1 MSERHNHV
9 DKGEKRMVQG
19 NILKQLNAED
29 KDTRLAALLSVM
41 AGIRVGEIDP
51 PEKTRFV
58 NNHIHTIYSFSPYS
72 PTAAAYMAYQAGL
85 ETSGIMDHD
94 TTSGADEYLRAG
106 EIIGMPVTNGFEL
119 RVSMKKSPFAELRI
133 NNPDQTGVA
142 YTAFHG
148 IPRNR
153 IDEAGRF
160 IAPYRANRNVRNRR
174 MVANINDLL
183 GSYGIHVDFDTD
195 VLPISQ
201 SANGGSVTE
210 RHLLYATAL
219 KMIQAFGRGDKLLHF
234 LTGEMGIKISPKLYG
249 YLADVNNENYA
260 YDLLG
265 VLKSDLVGKIYVP
278 ATDECPS
285 VEDYIAACHRVG
297 AIAAYPY
304 LGDVGNSVTGDKKA
318 QTFEDAYLED
328 LFAYLRD
335 VGYDA
340 ITYMPSRNTPEQLA
354 RVMAL
359 CDRFGFFQ
367 ISGEDINSPRQ
378 SFICKALADPAY
390 AHLYDCTYALIGH
403 ELSATRDPGRGMFGD
418 WAKKNYP
425 NMADRVAYF
434 AEVGRKN

>member
-1 MSERHNHV
+1 
-9 DKGEKRMVQG
+9 MVQE
-19 NILKQLNAED
+19 NVLKQLNAPD
-29 KDTRLAALLSVM
+29 KTTRLAALLSLM
-41 AGIRVGEIDP
+41 ARIRVGEIDP

-94 TTSGADEYLRAG
+94 SVSGADEYLRAG

-119 RVSMKKSPFAELRI
+119 RVSMEKSPFGGRRI
-133 NNPDQTGVA
+133 NNPDQDGVA

-148 IPRNR
+148 IPRTR
-153 IDEAGRF
+153 IEDAGRF
-160 IAPYRANRNVRNRR
+160 IAPYRAARNVRNRR
-174 MVANINDLL
+174 MVSNINDLL
-183 GSYGIHVDFDTD
+183 GSFGIHVDFDKD
-195 VLPISQ
+195 VLPLSQ
-201 SANGGSVTE
+201 SAEGGSITE
-210 RHLLYATAL
+210 RHLLYAVAL
-219 KMIQAFGRGDKLLHF
+219 KMIQTFGRGGKLLDF
-234 LTGEMGIKISPKLYG
+234 LKNEMGIRISAKLEG
-249 YLADVNNENYA
+249 YLSDVNNEHYA

-278 ATDECPS
+278 ATDECPA
-285 VEDYIAACHRVG
+285 VEDYIAACHKVG

-304 LGDVGNSVTGDKKA
+304 LGDVGDSVTGDKKA
-318 QTFEDAYLED
+318 QAFEDAYLDE
-328 LFAYLRD
+328 LFAYLKD

-340 ITYMPSRNTPEQLA
+340 ITYMPSRNTPAQLA
-354 RVMAL
+354 RVMEL
-359 CDRFGFFQ
+359 CGRFGFFQ

-378 SFICKALADPAY
+378 SFICKALAEPAY

-403 ELSATRDPGRGMFGD
+403 ELSATRDPERGMFGD

-434 AEVGRKN
+434 AEIGRKN

>member
-1 MSERHNHV
+1 
-9 DKGEKRMVQG
+9 MVQE
-19 NILKQLNAED
+19 NVLKQLNAPD
-29 KDTRLAALLSVM
+29 KTTRLAALLSLM
-41 AGIRVGEIDP
+41 ARIRVGEIDP

-94 TTSGADEYLRAG
+94 SVSGADEYLRAG

-119 RVSMKKSPFAELRI
+119 RVSMEKSPFGGRRI
-133 NNPDQTGVA
+133 NNPDQDGVA

-148 IPRNR
+148 IPRTR
-153 IDEAGRF
+153 IEDAGRF
-160 IAPYRANRNVRNRR
+160 IAPYRAARNVRNRR
-174 MVANINDLL
+174 MVSNINDLL
-183 GSYGIHVDFDTD
+183 GSFGIHVDFDKD
-195 VLPISQ
+195 VLPLSQ
-201 SANGGSVTE
+201 SAEGGSITE
-210 RHLLYATAL
+210 RHLLYAVAL
-219 KMIQAFGRGDKLLHF
+219 KMIQTFGRGGKLLDF
-234 LTGEMGIKISPKLYG
+234 LKNEMGIRISAKLEG
-249 YLADVNNENYA
+249 YLSDVNNEHYA

-304 LGDVGNSVTGDKKA
+304 LGDVGDSVTGDKKA
-318 QTFEDAYLED
+318 QAFEDAYLDE
-328 LFAYLRD
+328 LFAYLKD

-340 ITYMPSRNTPEQLA
+340 ITYMPSRNTPAQLA
-354 RVMAL
+354 RVMEL
-359 CDRFGFFQ
+359 CGRFGFFQ

-378 SFICKALADPAY
+378 SFICKALAEPAY

-403 ELSATRDPGRGMFGD
+403 ELSATRDPERGMFGD

-434 AEVGRKN
+434 AEIGRKN